1 MRCAQRL
8 DTAWLRVVVYD
19 QLLKEMKRNAVL
31 PGFEE
36 APILFPPTYR
46 YDLNNCCSALMI
58 VCELECYR
66 GRRCTHFVD
75 CVAVAGKTA
84 SMR

>member
-1 MRCAQRL
+1 MCVFVFCFSQRL
-8 DTAWLRVVVYD
+8 DTAWMRVVVYD

-46 YDLNNCCSALMI
+46 YGVLTTT
-58 VCELECYR
+58 V
-66 GRRCTHFVD
+66 V
-75 CVAVAGKTA
+75 
-84 SMR
+84 

>member
-1 MRCAQRL
+1 M
-8 DTAWLRVVVYD
+8 RVVVYD

-46 YDLNNCCSALMI
+46 YGVLTTT
-58 VCELECYR
+58 V
-66 GRRCTHFVD
+66 V
-75 CVAVAGKTA
+75 
-84 SMR
+84 